1 MAKKKKDDPEYFFFK
16 VAILGKFDGADS
28 GKITFTQLQNIEKFT
43 AKQLKDMIKQ
53 LDEET

>member
-28 GKITFTQLQNIEKFT
+28 GKITFSQLQNIEKFT